1 MKVRERYETPS
12 FPIVISGNIGP
23 RGDGYKP
30 ADMMTASEAE
40 EYHAFQVSEKCLLK
54 LIQC

>member
-54 LIQC
+54 SIQ